1 MSIKF
6 ILFYILPFLS
16 LSVQAQVQKEKTLDP
31 YGYVTKYDTLFNG
44 IGPKVY
50 ILPLPRTLAEEM
62 TDIYKEIAH
71 FQDSIDQGLQYF
83 RLFSTFKKTRN
94 YAHIADMVEKNRTAQ
109 EYIPLLQQY
118 SSQNTLSYALYNEQA
133 AQYVVEQNYQSA
145 AEALYAALSRAQ
157 AQNQAEDVA
166 IIQSN
171 LASLYLLQGRYHE
184 AADLEKNYLKYAEG
198 KKDLAAQAASHT
210 RIALIQAY
218 DKDFRAAEN
227 TIIRKALP
235 LFNKSKYYSGKIDGW
250 IILAE
255 IYRNQN
261 KHTEAQWF
269 LIQAKDLANEKNYN
283 EKLPMIEYMLGSSKM
298 IQSNY
303 RVAKQELEKAWD
315 LAESSPN
322 KYLQLAIAEQLG
334 RAHVNLNN
342 FVEAENYLHKY
353 WNLRKDLF

>member
-6 ILFYILPFLS
+6 ILLYILLFLS
-16 LSVQAQVQKEKTLDP
+16 LSVQAQAQKEKTLDP

-62 TDIYKEIAH
+62 TDIYKEIAQ

-83 RLFSTFKKTRN
+83 RLFSTFKKTSN
-94 YAHIADMVEKNRTAQ
+94 YTHIADMVKKNRTAQ
-109 EYIPLLQQY
+109 EYIPLLQQH
-118 SSQNTLSYALYNEQA
+118 SSQNILSYALYNEQA
-133 AQYVVEQNYQSA
+133 AQYVVEQNYQAA
-145 AEALYAALSRAQ
+145 AEALNAALSRAQ
-157 AQNQAEDVA
+157 SQNKAEDVA

-171 LASLYLLQGRYHE
+171 MASLFLLQGRFNE
-184 AADLEKNYLKYAEG
+184 AADLEKNFLKYAEG
-198 KKDLAAQAASHT
+198 KKDLAAQADSHT

-218 DKDFRAAEN
+218 NKDFRSAEN
-227 TIIRKALP
+227 TVIRKALP

-269 LIQAKDLANEKNYN
+269 LIQAKDLANEKSYV

-334 RAHVNLNN
+334 RAHVNLKN
-342 FVEAENYLHKY
+342 FVEAENYLQKY
-353 WNLRKDLF
+353 WNIRKDLF